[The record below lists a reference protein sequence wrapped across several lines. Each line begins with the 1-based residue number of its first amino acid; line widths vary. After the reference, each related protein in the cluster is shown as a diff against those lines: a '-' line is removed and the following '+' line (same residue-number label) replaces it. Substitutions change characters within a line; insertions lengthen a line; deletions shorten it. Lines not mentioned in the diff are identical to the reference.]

1 MNNFIISGLGAL
13 INRQNAVNKN
23 YADELFSYFRRH
35 LIQIGGL
42 NEKEILSASDVFRLI
57 RKESGTGS
65 EIQPESQ
72 PTSNVN

>member
-1 MNNFIISGLGAL
+1 MNNFRISGLGAL

-23 YADELFSYFRRH
+23 YAGELFSYLRRH

-42 NEKEILSASDVFRLI
+42 NEEEILSASDVFLLI

-65 EIQPESQ
+65 DMQPESQ